1 MNRRTFIIST
11 CFVLAAVVLAWG
23 IGQVRAQSNAAAQPQ
38 KAVNAQPVMLAQA
51 DLEPPAYVPAYVEP
65 QADGSSAK
73 GGNISQ
79 EAKQRAQ
86 DRRENYLRMLR
97 QRPKAE
103 QLKAAGKQLAAAK
116 AAKAASKNEKMGSF
130 AAPLAAIAPPGP
142 GGIPDYFGTTP
153 NWAYTPTSVRKFVD
167 PLPRLYV
174 SGVSPSPAPGT
185 QYIPVAVPDTTT
197 YPGSDYYEIELGQYT
212 EKMHSDLPATTL
224 RGYRQTNASDSY
236 VTQFHYLGPM
246 IIAQKDKPVRI
257 KFTNSLPAGTGG
269 NLFVPVDTTIMGSGP
284 YEINY
289 DPDTKET
296 IPTTTGTF
304 AQNRAVIHLHGGRT
318 PWISDGTPHQ
328 WITPKDEGGSYTKGV
343 SVEYVPDMWF
353 DASGTTITSCAGSTT
368 CGTPGATNDPG
379 PGSQTYYYT
388 NQQSARLMFYHDH
401 SWGITRLNVYAGEAA
416 GYLLTDTTEQNLIS
430 SGVIPSD
437 QIPLIIQD
445 KTFVDDATIGTTDPT
460 WNWGTTAPAAH
471 TGDLWWP
478 HVYMPAQNPYNP
490 DFSGINPMGR
500 WAYGPWFWPPTN
512 NIPYGPVANYY
523 YDPAEAPW
531 QPPQMPGTPNVSWG
545 AEAFLDTPVV
555 NGKVYPTLTVEP
567 KPYRFRVLNA
577 AHDRFF
583 NLQIYQAS
591 SIVSSITVNNPGSG
605 YTSDPVVTITGG
617 GGTGATAA
625 ATIDPGT
632 GTVTAIDILTT
643 GSAYTAAP
651 TVTITGGGGTGA
663 TATAAIHTAA
673 TEVGMLPAIQTPG
686 FPASWPADGRAGGVP
701 DPATR
706 GPNFI
711 QIGTE
716 GGFLPTPVVLPNQ
729 PVAWNLDPTT
739 FTAGLVLQQNQG
751 GGTLML
757 GPAERADV
765 IVDFSQFAGKTL
777 ILYNDAP
784 APWPALDPHYDYYTA
799 APDNRDMGGAN
810 TTLAG
815 YGPNTRT
822 VMQIQVAAGAGTPF
836 NLTNL
841 QAAFASAPGS
851 PGVFQQGQS
860 PIIAGQTAYNAAYNT
875 TFPATWPNWGISRIT
890 DYAISF
896 QKPDGTIVSNFPM
909 NPKAIQ
915 DEMGEVFDD
924 YGRMSAKLGLE
935 LPFTTALNQTF
946 VLQNY
951 VDPPTEIVK
960 NGGVQIWKITH
971 NGVDTHPIHFHLFEV
986 QVLNRVG
993 WDGFI
998 YLPDPNELGWKDT
1011 VRVSPLEDTI
1021 VALRVT
1027 APIVPFAVPDSVRPL
1042 NPAYPIGSTTGFTNI
1057 DPLTGQPLAVPTT
1070 NILYNFGNEYV
1081 WHCHILSHEEND
1093 MMRSIVLST
1102 ECTNYDAIRALVREY
1117 YLNILGREPEPAGWD
1132 YWTNEICQI
1141 QGLGIYLGEGFQ
1153 GEAKFFFNSAEY
1165 LALNKNDSD
1174 VFDRPVSCF
1183 FAAGTGSGG
1192 T

>member
-1 MNRRTFIIST
+1 
-11 CFVLAAVVLAWG
+11 
-23 IGQVRAQSNAAAQPQ
+23 
-38 KAVNAQPVMLAQA
+38 
-51 DLEPPAYVPAYVEP
+51 
-65 QADGSSAK
+65 
-73 GGNISQ
+73 
-79 EAKQRAQ
+79 
-86 DRRENYLRMLR
+86 
-97 QRPKAE
+97 
-103 QLKAAGKQLAAAK
+103 
-116 AAKAASKNEKMGSF
+116 
-130 AAPLAAIAPPGP
+130 
-142 GGIPDYFGTTP
+142 
-153 NWAYTPTSVRKFVD
+153 
-167 PLPRLYV
+167 
-174 SGVSPSPAPGT
+174 
-185 QYIPVAVPDTTT
+185 
-197 YPGSDYYEIELGQYT
+197 
-212 EKMHSDLPATTL
+212 
-224 RGYRQTNASDSY
+224 
-236 VTQFHYLGPM
+236 
-246 IIAQKDKPVRI
+246 
-257 KFTNSLPAGTGG
+257 
-269 NLFVPVDTTIMGSGP
+269 
-284 YEINY
+284 
-289 DPDTKET
+289 
-296 IPTTTGTF
+296 
-304 AQNRAVIHLHGGRT
+304 
-318 PWISDGTPHQ
+318 
-328 WITPKDEGGSYTKGV
+328 
-343 SVEYVPDMWF
+343 MWF

-368 CGTPGATNDPG
+368 CATPGATNDPG

-460 WNWGTTAPAAH
+460 WNWGTAAPAAH

-512 NIPYGPVANYY
+512 NIPYGPVANFY

-643 GSAYTAAP
+643 GSGYTAAP

-1057 DPLTGQPLAVPTT
+1057 DPLTGQPLAIPTT

-1093 MMRSIVLST
+1093 MMRSIVALSNVNNDFNSDIKT
-1102 ECTNYDAIRALVREY
+1102 DILWRNSITGDNLVWYMNGVVFSGTAGLPPLSDANWKIVGTADFNGDTNPDIVWRNSITGENLVWNMNGTTSKTDVS
-1117 YLNILGREPEPAGWD
+1117 LPLVTDTNWKIVSVIDFNWNNKPDILWQNSSTGDIVVWYMDGATFTGAAGLGAVTD
-1132 YWTNEICQI
+1132 TNWKISGADDFNGDNKPDILWQNSSTGDI
-1141 QGLGIYLGEGFQ
+1141 VVWYMNGVTFTGAAGLGIVADTNWGIFGV
-1153 GEAKFFFNSAEY
+1153 GDFNGD
-1165 LALNKNDSD
+1165 NKPDILWQNSSTGDI
-1174 VFDRPVSCF
+1174 VVWYMNGATFTG
-1183 FAAGTGSGG
+1183 AAGLG
-1192 T
+1192 TVDTTWKIVAPR